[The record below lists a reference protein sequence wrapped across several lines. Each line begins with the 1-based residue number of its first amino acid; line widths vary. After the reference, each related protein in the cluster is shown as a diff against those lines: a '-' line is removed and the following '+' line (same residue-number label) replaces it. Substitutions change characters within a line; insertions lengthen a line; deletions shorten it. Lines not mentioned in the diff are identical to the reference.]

1 MCQHQNIKG
10 KMKYESLM
18 DKRAVSSH

>member
-1 MCQHQNIKG
+1 
-10 KMKYESLM
+10 MKYESLM